1 LKTESPHRHTFYE
14 ILFITD
20 GEGTHIVD
28 FETYALRPP
37 MVFFVSPGQV
47 HFWRLSKFLE
57 GHALLFSEDFLVFP
71 GAALNQADEIGF
83 FHTVGKAPELVL
95 KNDQRIKINLLLEY
109 IQQERITAALNQAS
123 VLRAWLHV
131 LIVELQRLFAATR
144 HHQKETYESRVVR
157 KFKRLIAERFTEDR
171 SITNYARDL
180 CLSTSHLSNILK
192 SMTGCSPGRLIRNE
206 IVLEAKRLL
215 VHSDLTVAEIGYRL
229 NFEDPSYFARFF
241 RREAGLSPTTFR
253 QDIRRK
259 YQLFR

>member
-1 LKTESPHRHTFYE
+1 MVNTTQIMVHAFNTASEEIPLYLSTLDSKCHGLKTESPHRHTFYE

-131 LIVELQRLFAATR
+131 LIVELQRLFAATPLR
-144 HHQKETYESRVVR
+144 RAFR
-157 KFKRLIAERFTEDR
+157 P
-171 SITNYARDL
+171 AR
-180 CLSTSHLSNILK
+180 
-192 SMTGCSPGRLIRNE
+192 
-206 IVLEAKRLL
+206 
-215 VHSDLTVAEIGYRL
+215 
-229 NFEDPSYFARFF
+229 
-241 RREAGLSPTTFR
+241 
-253 QDIRRK
+253 
-259 YQLFR
+259 